1 MRVRERRR
9 RDSAA
14 VPVAMD
20 RRQRGQEAE
29 ERAAHYLES
38 QGLTILARNFRRRAG
53 EIDIVAQDGGTL
65 AIVEVRARST
75 RACGGAAAS
84 VGHRKQQRLIRAAY
98 LLLAA
103 HPEWRRMLARFDV
116 VIEEGTGTN
125 ARIEWIRHAFT
136 L

>member
-1 MRVRERRR
+1 
-9 RDSAA
+9 
-14 VPVAMD
+14 MD
-20 RRQRGQEAE
+20 HLGRGREAE
-29 ERAAHYLES
+29 ERAVHYLEA

-65 AIVEVRARST
+65 AIVEVRARSP

-84 VGHRKQQRLIRAAY
+84 VGHRKRQRLIRAAH

-103 HPEWRRMLARFDV
+103 HPEWRRMPARFDV
-116 VIEEGTGTN
+116 VIEEGVG
-125 ARIEWIRHAFT
+125 AESRMEWIRHAFT